1 MPGAVSYQ
9 WTIPV
14 GTTLVTGQGTTS
26 IDVLFDNSFA
36 LTNSQFKVRAV
47 TADGC
52 ISAPSALIV
61 NKNIPGIPTVINGP
75 TNACP
80 FVGQPTNATYTIDA
94 VQYATSYT
102 WTVQGTGISLVSGQ
116 GTTSVEVSYASN
128 FNTGV
133 IRVVANSNCGAR
145 SARSLNISRSIP
157 SAPVAINGTTNV
169 CSFIGTN
176 TQITY
181 TIDPVANA
189 TSYTWTV
196 PANVTLVSGQGTT
209 SINVTFNT
217 GFATSV
223 LKVKSVSNC
232 FTSGDRQLILTAAST
247 STPGAISGPN
257 NACTFIGTANEA
269 TYTIRK
275 VTSAVSYNW
284 TVPTGVTITDHPG
297 GTGVNDTIIKVT
309 FDNSFVSGTNIS
321 VQAVNC
327 NVSSPRNYTVFR
339 YTASTPGLISGPTN
353 ACEYMISANLP
364 SGAPA
369 TYTIRKVAN
378 ATSYNWIAP
387 ANATITAHP
396 GGTGVND
403 TIVEVTYN
411 SNFTGGT
418 VQVSASNGCGS
429 SNLRSLTVTR
439 QTPGTPGGI
448 DVINTQVCPNRQY
461 TYTLAAMPSNA
472 TSILW
477 TVPVGATLVSGQG
490 TTSITVSY
498 PATAVNGTDYC
509 YSTKQLCQQQ
519 YPFNHS

>member
-1 MPGAVSYQ
+1 M
-9 WTIPV
+9 
-14 GTTLVTGQGTTS
+14 
-26 IDVLFDNSFA
+26 
-36 LTNSQFKVRAV
+36 
-47 TADGC
+47 
-52 ISAPSALIV
+52 
-61 NKNIPGIPTVINGP
+61 
-75 TNACP
+75 
-80 FVGQPTNATYTIDA
+80 
-94 VQYATSYT
+94 
-102 WTVQGTGISLVSGQ
+102 
-116 GTTSVEVSYASN
+116 
-128 FNTGV
+128 
-133 IRVVANSNCGAR
+133 
-145 SARSLNISRSIP
+145 
-157 SAPVAINGTTNV
+157 
-169 CSFIGTN
+169 
-176 TQITY
+176 
-181 TIDPVANA
+181 ANA

-196 PANVTLVSGQGTT
+196 PANVTLVSGQGST

-284 TVPTGVTITDHPG
+284 TVPTGVTITGHPG
-297 GTGVNDTIIKVT
+297 GTGVNDTIINVT

-369 TYTIRKVAN
+369 TYTVRKVAN

-387 ANATITAHP
+387 VNATITAHP

-448 DVINTQVCPNRQY
+448 DIINTQTCPNRQY

-477 TVPVGATLVSGQG
+477 TVPSGATIVSGQG

-498 PATAVNGTDYC
+498 PATAVNGTVTATAQSNCANSNTRSITVKLAACPLERLATVTGKGGTPAAEVMNVQVFPNPTTTDFKLQVLTAGKEKINARILDAQGRMIRQITVQPYQTVNFGTDLKAGA
-509 YSTKQLCQQQ
+509 YILEVRQGNTVKSTRITK
-519 YPFNHS
+519 F